1 MKKYIELFPG
11 DVNYTGEDKL
21 VQFQVHKPR
30 MVLKGKHLLVVEMSF
45 QRMFL
50 YHLVSTFLPTLCL
63 LIVSIITMYIDESHF
78 EATIMVSLTSMLVMY
93 TLFQSHTDSLP
104 QTAYIKMIDIWFLHG
119 LVVPFFVFI
128 LEVSTELAKAREKR
142 NGINR
147 EIRNTNSQRNQV
159 EEGEAKEFSILKN
172 VSEIATQTIESKE
185 TKNNQ
190 RQNTKMINH
199 YQPLSQRDVKMR
211 KRFWWSKLCQKLIPC
226 FSVLFVVGY
235 GILAYYYY
243 NN

>member
-1 MKKYIELFPG
+1 
-11 DVNYTGEDKL
+11 
-21 VQFQVHKPR
+21 
-30 MVLKGKHLLVVEMSF
+30 
-45 QRMFL
+45 
-50 YHLVSTFLPTLCL
+50 
-63 LIVSIITMYIDESHF
+63 MYIDESHF

-128 LEVSTELAKAREKR
+128 LEVSTELANAREKR
-142 NGINR
+142 SEFNP
-147 EIRNTNSQRNQV
+147 EIGNTDSQRKQV
-159 EEGEAKEFSILKN
+159 EEGEPKEFSVLKN
-172 VSEIATQTIESKE
+172 VTEIATQTIESKE

>member
-21 VQFQVHKPR
+21 VQFQVHRPR

-93 TLFQSHTDSLP
+93 TLFQRLL
-104 QTAYIKMIDIWFLHG
+104 LHSRFEFNCSN
-119 LVVPFFVFI
+119 VYPKSVSISFV
-128 LEVSTELAKAREKR
+128 
-142 NGINR
+142 
-147 EIRNTNSQRNQV
+147 
-159 EEGEAKEFSILKN
+159 
-172 VSEIATQTIESKE
+172 
-185 TKNNQ
+185 
-190 RQNTKMINH
+190 
-199 YQPLSQRDVKMR
+199 
-211 KRFWWSKLCQKLIPC
+211 
-226 FSVLFVVGY
+226 
-235 GILAYYYY
+235 
-243 NN
+243 